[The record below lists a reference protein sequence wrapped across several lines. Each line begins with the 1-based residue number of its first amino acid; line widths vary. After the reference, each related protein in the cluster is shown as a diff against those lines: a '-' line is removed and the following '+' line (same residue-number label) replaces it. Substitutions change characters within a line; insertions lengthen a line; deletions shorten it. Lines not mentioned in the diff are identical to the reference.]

1 MRVTESERAFLH
13 ELHAV
18 KKDPLGKRI
27 IHFFVSLAP
36 NTGET
41 TSRIDN
47 AKTFIK
53 RAFAKSPYCEVF
65 HAHNGDIFVTYSH
78 ITISDVLAACTKVE
92 KLFCESAVLSVKN
105 AYNEYGFYKVADAVK
120 EIDKVFAAFKSIIAQ
135 SQPEPDRLS
144 KRPLTPEGL
153 TFLADKLRGADLRS
167 CIFNQPVY
175 FIGNKVPSIEFLEFY
190 ISTQQIESIFL
201 PDTNLLGNVW
211 LFQALKEDFD
221 RATLRAVAKEITE
234 YRHKSFSVNVG
245 LSTILGREFADFCDA
260 LPSKLAGRTVLEV
273 HKTDL
278 VQNFGM
284 MKDVRQFADERG
296 MKICVDGVDWR
307 DFEVLCLERLKPHFI
322 KVVWHNDLLSA
333 PQGELHHFVNAVKA
347 HETSEIVMSRCDNP
361 KAFPLARTLGIRYV
375 QGRLADQFFKTGMEL

>member
-1 MRVTESERAFLH
+1 MLVTESERAFLH

-36 NTGET
+36 TVGET
-41 TSRIDN
+41 TSRIEN
-47 AKTFIK
+47 AKAFLK
-53 RAFAKSPYCEVF
+53 RSFAKSPYCNVF

-78 ITISDVLAACTKVE
+78 VTISDVLAACNKVE
-92 KLFCESAVLSVKN
+92 RLFCESSVLSVRN

-120 EIDKVFAAFKSIIAQ
+120 DIDRVFAAFKNIIADA
-135 SQPEPDRLS
+135 QPEPERLS
-144 KRPLTPEGL
+144 KRPLTPENL
-153 TFLADKLRGADLRS
+153 TFLSDKLRTADLRS

-190 ISTQQIESIFL
+190 ISTQQLENVFL
-201 PDTNLLGNVW
+201 PETNLLGNIW

-221 RATLRAVAKEITE
+221 RATLRTVAKEITD

-245 LSTILGREFADFCDA
+245 LGTILGREFADFCDA
-260 LPSKLAGRTVLEV
+260 LPSKLAGRIVLEI

-278 VQNFGM
+278 VQNLSM
-284 MKDVRQFADERG
+284 MKDVRQFADEHG
-296 MKICVDGVDWR
+296 MKVCIDGVDWR
-307 DFEVLCLERLKPHFI
+307 DFEVLSLDRLKPHYI
-322 KVVWHNDLLSA
+322 KVVWHNDLVNA
-333 PQGELHHFVNAVKA
+333 PPDELGHFVTAVKA
-347 HETSEIVMSRCDNP
+347 HEASEIVLSRCDNP